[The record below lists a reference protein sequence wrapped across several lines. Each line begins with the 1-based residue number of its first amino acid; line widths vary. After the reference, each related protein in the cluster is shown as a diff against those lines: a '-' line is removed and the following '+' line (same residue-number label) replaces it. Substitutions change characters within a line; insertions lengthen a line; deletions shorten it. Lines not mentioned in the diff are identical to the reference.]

1 MTGPLNMQA
10 GSGSIDDLKKRIL
23 TRASLESLAGE
34 FMALQKRSGRH
45 VGLCPFHAEK
55 TPSFHVFAD
64 RYYCFG
70 CKAKGDIIDF
80 VRQTKGMAFIE
91 ALKYLTTKYGIEAP
105 ELESSRLNSAD
116 RQEEA
121 TQIKLLMAAADE
133 FRANLKSA
141 AGEPARAYLAARG
154 FTPEQIEDFGFGLTP
169 TEPWG
174 LVSKLRSLGF
184 HERDIKACSL
194 GTTSEKTG
202 RLYDFFR
209 DNRVMIPIRDSQGR
223 LVGFGGRTLG
233 DHPAKYI
240 NSRETKLFDKSSLL
254 FGFDRAR
261 QTIRLK
267 QRAFIVEGYMD
278 VLQLWTKGF
287 TETAAC
293 MGTALTVRHLNL
305 LKAASPTA
313 YLLFDGDSAGQK
325 ASLVALEA
333 NLQVPEMKLKVIT
346 LPDGKDPDDF
356 IQEKGPEGLET
367 LASQAKD
374 LLDFAISA
382 RLKGAG
388 QAQIPSL
395 VSQEFIPWLA
405 RIGDRIQKGF
415 ILSRIA
421 QISGLPQEMIESE
434 LRTHM
439 RNAAIGRGGNT
450 VLPNR
455 PQIQKANASIAPK
468 APAAPLDQIDF
479 ELLRHLYFATPGESD
494 WTELRR
500 YILQEAQWDNIWTE
514 LAQAIFNSLDAGEKP
529 SSLPAETF
537 LAQSHEVSVF
547 IEKSRKIPNA
557 FAVPDRRIAVAKILG
572 DIRIRSLR
580 KTIQS
585 LRMQVA
591 TAARSTDSAEECRE
605 LLGSIADLTIE
616 LKRLEAP
623 SIP

>member
-1 MTGPLNMQA
+1 
-10 GSGSIDDLKKRIL
+10 
-23 TRASLESLAGE
+23 
-34 FMALQKRSGRH
+34 MALQKRSGRH

-121 TQIKLLMAAADE
+121 TQVKLLMAAAEE
-133 FRANLKSA
+133 FRSNLKSP
-141 AGEPARAYLAARG
+141 AGEPARAYLSARG

-223 LVGFGGRTLG
+223 LVAFGGRTLG

-240 NSRETKLFDKSSLL
+240 NSRETRLFDKSSLL

-261 QTIRLK
+261 QAARLK
-267 QRAFIVEGYMD
+267 QRVFIVEGYMD
-278 VLQLWTKGF
+278 VLQLWTHGF

-305 LKAASPTA
+305 LKATSTTA

-356 IQEKGPEGLET
+356 IREKGSEGLET

-382 RLKGAG
+382 RLKGAS

-421 QISGLPQEMIESE
+421 QISGLSQEMIESE
-434 LRTHM
+434 LRSHL
-439 RNAAIGRGGNT
+439 RSAAIGRGGHT
-450 VLPNR
+450 VVPAKPKSEKSLAPA
-455 PQIQKANASIAPK
+455 PPK
-468 APAAPLDQIDF
+468 APAAPLDRIDF
-479 ELLRHLYFATPGESD
+479 ELLGHLYFAAPGESD
-494 WTELRR
+494 WQELRH
-500 YILQEAQWDNIWTE
+500 YILQEAQWDSVWTE
-514 LAQAIFNSLDAGEKP
+514 LAESIFKRLDAGEKP
-529 SSLPAETF
+529 SDLPHETF
-537 LAQSHEVSVF
+537 LHESTEVSVF
-547 IEKSRKIPNA
+547 IDKYRKLTAA
-557 FAVPDRRIAVAKILG
+557 FAVPDRRVAVAKILS
-572 DIRIRSLR
+572 DIRIRGLR

-585 LRMQVA
+585 LRMQI
-591 TAARSTDSAEECRE
+591 AARARSSVSATEFHE
-605 LLGSIADLTIE
+605 LLSSITDLTTE
-616 LKRLEAP
+616 LKRLEGP